1 MVVSYNRGIPKSS
14 TFIRC
19 SLHSGVRY
27 FHFRNPPK
35 LVHSGSWW
43 FWWRYSIQCLLDMV
57 SRGVVVVEA
66 PSDGRWSHRAR
77 SERYYGVLCWAL
89 WQRKAGLH
97 GFFVDKRFLH
107 SPKQSQT
114 CLSQTGLV
122 HKEFHGV
129 LWMFP
134 WKLVEHQ
141 HLAHPPAARAA
152 RVRPS
157 MLYRNKSKSWR
168 DAWPMHTLW

>member
-1 MVVSYNRGIPKSS
+1 MEDGPIERDQKGTTVCCVE
-14 TFIRC
+14 
-19 SLHSGVRY
+19 
-27 FHFRNPPK
+27 HFGK
-35 LVHSGSWW
+35 EKQD
-43 FWWRYSIQCLLDMV
+43 FM
-57 SRGVVVVEA
+57 
-66 PSDGRWSHRAR
+66 
-77 SERYYGVLCWAL
+77 
-89 WQRKAGLH
+89 

-157 MLYRNKSKSWR
+157 MLYRNKSKS
-168 DAWPMHTLW
+168 